1 MGDAMVSSILSLP
14 AILCQLFDACAR
26 LQAPHFGTPM
36 KDVMARKNDNVSF
49 TCQVR
54 NIGRHLVAF
63 VRTDP
68 TVLITWQQR
77 VFFGNQQKYSLEQA
91 DEHWILH
98 INNVQMSDEGIYMC
112 QVNTNPM
119 IAQIASLTLEK
130 PPKINKNK
138 TTHDLIVKEGSNVSF
153 ACAADGNPRPDLSW
167 RKRNGPVIQTNE
179 PEGFGGMNF
188 TIFNVH
194 RSHMGEYICLAS
206 NGIPPD
212 ESWTLKLHV
221 HFAPDIISAPS
232 VKAKKTATARL
243 SCFVEAWPKPTFMWK
258 FENQFILAENYKY
271 HVETLSNFS
280 FPFQYQAI
288 LSVNFLEKADFGVY
302 RCEAFNEHGKRTA
315 AILLEEISLV
325 YSAISHEPDVR
336 VVQELRVVEQKKTD
350 SKENESV
357 ETENGISL
365 KNDHRNSGCA
375 NLHSSLRFETKRDQR
390 MQIV

>member
-1 MGDAMVSSILSLP
+1 
-14 AILCQLFDACAR
+14 
-26 LQAPHFGTPM
+26 
-36 KDVMARKNDNVSF
+36 
-49 TCQVR
+49 
-54 NIGRHLVAF
+54 
-63 VRTDP
+63 
-68 TVLITWQQR
+68 
-77 VFFGNQQKYSLEQA
+77 
-91 DEHWILH
+91 
-98 INNVQMSDEGIYMC
+98 
-112 QVNTNPM
+112 
-119 IAQIASLTLEK
+119 
-130 PPKINKNK
+130 
-138 TTHDLIVKEGSNVSF
+138 
-153 ACAADGNPRPDLSW
+153 
-167 RKRNGPVIQTNE
+167 
-179 PEGFGGMNF
+179 
-188 TIFNVH
+188 
-194 RSHMGEYICLAS
+194 MGEYICLAS

-221 HFAPDIISAPS
+221 HCNNARFAPDIISAPS

-315 AILLEEISLV
+315 AILLEGRRENGVQFVVEICILQVFISEISLV

-336 VVQELRVVEQKKTD
+336 VVQELRVEQKKTD

-375 NLHSSLRFETKRDQR
+375 NLHSSLVYCYL
-390 MQIV
+390 IVLLLANEVSNNNCLF